1 MAILEVET
9 PRRKGAVRGRESR
22 NQTLT
27 TKLTQAES
35 AAVEAASEAEGKAI
49 GEWLR
54 DAALQTLRQQSDAAE
69 VLLTEMVGLRLFLNN
84 ILKSMNTGERLTPE
98 EFAAL
103 LENVKRHKG
112 EVARDLLHNRQK

>member
-9 PRRKGAVRGRESR
+9 LRRRGAVRGRESR

-35 AAVEAASEAEGKAI
+35 AAVEAASEADGKTV

-54 DAALQTLRQQSDAAE
+54 DAALRTLRQRSDATE
-69 VLLTEMVGLRLFLNN
+69 VLLTEVVGLRLFLNN
-84 ILKSMNTGERLTPE
+84 IVKSVTTGERLTPE
-98 EFAAL
+98 AFAAL
-103 LENVKRHKG
+103 LENVRTHKG
-112 EVARDLLHNRQK
+112 EVARDLLQNRQK